1 MSSTTSTAFSQLER
15 IPVHFCAELFG
26 EYLSYV
32 QGSDLDA
39 CSQVCHYW
47 REPAMF
53 ARFRTV
59 DVDDQVQLALLRKD
73 SRRLRYVRNAIG
85 DSHSAFIDA
94 FTSYPILL
102 RNLEIRGTDF
112 IATKE
117 TINKAIVAFSG
128 TLTTFIIHNSLRM
141 SYQDFC
147 GVLKSLGH
155 CKMLRTL
162 TLPPPAREFGDRS
175 STRQRADEAHAAI
188 QTMAHVEEEKA
199 KLAFLQLI
207 PSSYRHE
214 PQYTGKA
221 PRTQEYE
228 WLSGRR
234 CPFDLSELETLVL
247 GAVST
252 AQILLPSISERLTR
266 LEFCLPFDNRCSWTE
281 YENLLGAPIILPA
294 LRYLG
299 LTFHIHP
306 SNWLLDV
313 IRTPAIKTIC
323 IKWNTPILYS
333 TYETQFR
340 NIDNQ
345 ISRLDDGHGI
355 PQHLSNIHLL
365 TILCPDAQWC
375 AQTFPLCTQ
384 LGVNVSSSTGTTGT

>member
-1 MSSTTSTAFSQLER
+1 MS
-15 IPVHFCAELFG
+15 
-26 EYLSYV
+26 
-32 QGSDLDA
+32 
-39 CSQVCHYW
+39 
-47 REPAMF
+47 

-59 DVDDQVQLALLRKD
+59 DVDDQVQVALLRKD
-73 SRRLRYVRNAIG
+73 SRRLRYVCNAVG

-94 FTSYPILL
+94 FTSYPTLL

-117 TINKAIVAFSG
+117 QINKAIVAFSG
-128 TLTTFIIHNSLRM
+128 TLTRFIIHNSLRM
-141 SYQDFC
+141 SYQEFC

-155 CKMLRTL
+155 CKMLRAL
-162 TLPPPAREFGDRS
+162 TLPPPGRGLGDCP

-188 QTMAHVEEEKA
+188 QAMAHGEEEKA

-221 PRTQEYE
+221 PRAEEYE

-252 AQILLPSISERLTR
+252 AQILLPSISEHLTR
-266 LEFCLPFDNRCSWTE
+266 LEFCLPFDNRCAWTE

-323 IKWNTPILYS
+323 IKWNTSISYS

-340 NIDNQ
+340 SIDNQ

-365 TILCPDAQWC
+365 TIFCPDAHWC

-384 LGVNVSSSTGTTGT
+384 LGVNVSSSTGSTGI